1 MMPRGCCSM
10 YAWSVSIIMSVILTV
25 FDGEYVFLVF
35 VANRKRA
42 KTKQNINHM
51 IPTPLARHLELFC
64 LSATVLECGLTSLT
78 YIHTL
83 HYITLHY
90 STVQYST
97 LYYIKSNYITLQCIT
112 LHYIPTYI
120 PTYIHTIPYH
130 TRPDHTIP
138 YHYITLHFISFHYIS
153 LHYIT

>member
-35 VANRKRA
+35 VANRKGA

-78 YIHTL
+78 YIHYITL
-83 HYITLHY
+83 QYITLQYSTVHYITLN
-90 STVQYST
+90 QIT
-97 LYYIKSNYITLQCIT
+97 LQYITL
-112 LHYIPTYI
+112 HTYVHTHVH
-120 PTYIHTIPYH
+120 TYIPYH
-130 TRPDHTIP
+130 TRPYHTIP
-138 YHYITLHFISFHYIS
+138 LYYITSHFISLHFI
-153 LHYIT
+153 T

>member
-1 MMPRGCCSM
+1 
-10 YAWSVSIIMSVILTV
+10 MSVILTV

-83 HYITLHY
+83 HYSTVHYITLNQITLHY
-90 STVQYST
+90 SA
-97 LYYIKSNYITLQCIT
+97 

-138 YHYITLHFISFHYIS
+138 YHYITLHFIS
-153 LHYIT
+153 LHFITLHNIT

>member
-83 HYITLHY
+83 HY

-120 PTYIHTIPYH
+120 PTYIHTIPDQ
-130 TRPDHTIP
+130 TRPYHTIP
-138 YHYITLHFISFHYIS
+138 LYYITLHFISFHYIS
-153 LHYIT
+153 LHNITNIT

>member
-1 MMPRGCCSM
+1 
-10 YAWSVSIIMSVILTV
+10 MSVILTV

-83 HYITLHY
+83 QYSTVHYITLNQITLHY
-90 STVQYST
+90 SA
-97 LYYIKSNYITLQCIT
+97 
-112 LHYIPTYI
+112 LHYITYLRTYPRTYI
-120 PTYIHTIPYH
+120 PYHTIPDQTIPYH
-130 TRPDHTIP
+130 TIILHYISFHFITF
-138 YHYITLHFISFHYIS
+138 HYIT
-153 LHYIT
+153 